1 MKKFWLLGL
10 PFVLAVASGCSS
22 PCDALSDLCAK
33 CKDSTTKNS
42 CETTASV
49 YKATPISGSNACQAV
64 LDSKTYA
71 SCE

>member
-1 MKKFWLLGL
+1 MTKTWLWGV
-10 PFVLAVASGCSS
+10 PFVMALAAGCSD

-33 CKDSTTKNS
+33 CKDATIKSS

-49 YKATPISGSNACQAV
+49 YKATPISGGNACQAV
-64 LDSKTYA
+64 LDAKTYA